1 MKLKYY
7 LPILLATTP
16 VLVSATPTEEPQV
29 VSSPVDQNIVKLREC
44 IERQV
49 QGTEQ
54 NIQGKKYLTREL
66 TIQYQLRDSNE
77 GGFDTFEDKWIYMV
91 GESPEDVV
99 LGVAER
105 KQRTDGL
112 GMPSD
117 TKKLS
122 DKKADGELDHAYDT
136 VYNRVIQSGSE
147 MLNLQSDYESALQ
160 NAAAIC
166 EIGNVK
172 PDYTCVG
179 HTTED
184 LNKLQSS
191 WVNSSVLLLDG
202 EGNIF
207 CSGTVIPEG
216 QILTAGH
223 CTKDL
228 AVGGNVNV
236 AWPVEKIGGKA
247 NLSKVHYTQAQF
259 TDRGEN
265 IDTAILQLPENAK
278 VDSLKVSDASQ
289 NPELGGVTYALG
301 HPKSRAWTI
310 MEESGF
316 LPIEADD
323 FTLQSQPGTVS
334 GLPQKPLCWDH
345 GLSGS
350 PVLSEEGKIIGVVM
364 AQTNVVEMPF
374 ITNLSGINSFLSTV
388 TPLPEFEA
396 DIQTC
401 SMEKT
406 LIGLT
411 PNGGIYKQ
419 SVDMKSC
426 N

>member
-1 MKLKYY
+1 MKLKNY
-7 LPILLATTP
+7 LPILLVATAPT
-16 VLVSATPTEEPQV
+16 LVSATPTEEPQV
-29 VSSPVDQNIVKLREC
+29 VDQNIAKLRKC
-44 IERQV
+44 IEEHAS
-49 QGTEQ
+49 GTEL

-66 TIQYQLRDSNE
+66 TIQYQLRDVDES
-77 GGFDTFEDKWIYMV
+77 GFDTFEDKWIYMV
-91 GESPEDVV
+91 GESPEDVI

-105 KQRTDGL
+105 KQRADGL
-112 GMPSD
+112 AMPSD

-136 VYNRVIQSGSE
+136 VYNRVIQPGDE
-147 MLNLQSDYESALQ
+147 MLNLQRDYESALQ
-160 NAAAIC
+160 NAAGIC

-172 PDYTCVG
+172 PDYTCEG
-179 HTTED
+179 HLTEGIE
-184 LNKLQSS
+184 KLQSD
-191 WVNSSVLLLDG
+191 WVHSSVLLLD
-202 EGNIF
+202 ENGNIF
-207 CSGTVIPEG
+207 CSGTVIPGG

-228 AVGGNVNV
+228 AVGSNVNV

-259 TDRGEN
+259 TARGEN

-278 VDSLKVSDASQ
+278 VDSLKVSDDSQ
-289 NPELGGVTYALG
+289 SPELGGVTYALG

-316 LPIEADD
+316 LTIEVDD
-323 FTLQSQPGTVS
+323 LGLQSQPGTVS

-350 PVLSEEGKIIGVVM
+350 PVLSGEGEIIGVVM

-374 ITNLSGINSFLSTV
+374 ITNLNGLNSFLSIV
-388 TPLPEFEA
+388 SPLPEFEA

-406 LIGLT
+406 LTGLT